1 MKRTSKIVTEGQQAF
16 SFSRRSFFLTS
27 AQLGVGGLLAARMGW
42 LSIAQ
47 HEKYTLKSES
57 NRVNLTLM
65 PPRRGWIVDR
75 NGLPLALNRT
85 AFRVDI
91 IPDRLTDKDK
101 VISELQHLLQLPP
114 DEVIRIQD
122 ELGKAAGFQPVVVA
136 ENIDWDHFA
145 AVSIRAPSMPGVAP
159 AQSFTRYY
167 PEGAGVGHLVG
178 YVGAATAEEYE
189 ASKDPLLVT
198 PGFKVGKAGL
208 EKNLD
213 AVMRGKPG
221 AKRTEVTARGKLVRD
236 LASKADT
243 AGTSIKLTI
252 DAGLQAYAA
261 RRMGNESGSVVV
273 LDCVTGDVLAMVSM
287 PSFDPNSFSQGI
299 GRLEWQMLREDDHIP
314 MSNKTLQGLYPPG
327 STFKPLT
334 TLALLEA
341 GIDPAATVNCTGSY
355 RIGGTIFH
363 CASRRGH
370 GNISMH
376 RALVQ
381 SCDIYYY
388 HFGRIA
394 GILPIASMAKRLS
407 IGQKYKLP
415 YESQSYGT
423 VPSPDWMEKKYKK
436 QWSVADTV
444 NTSIG
449 QGYVLANPLQLATMV
464 ARIASGRQ
472 VVPRMFG
479 AKKHEPALPLGINP
493 EHLAFVREAM
503 SGVVN
508 GGGTAA
514 KARMTVKGVRMAGK
528 TGTAQVRRITMAERK
543 RGVRSNASL
552 PWKFRDHALFIGFA
566 PDDNPRYAAACIIE
580 HGGWG
585 AGAAAPVV
593 RDALTYMFD
602 PEQAMATLQG
612 LESGW
617 GGDILTRTKKKHDA
631 WMAEHDPATMAA
643 RAEAEAALKAQEEA
657 ANAANASNQTNNSV
671 ADNKAEAESEKAPE
685 KDKEKPAPK
694 SSAGKAT
701 PKVQSPPEP
710 DLTTAPIDE
719 LPAAPTSAVDPVL
732 PAEVPQ

>member
-1 MKRTSKIVTEGQQAF
+1 MKRKSKIVTEGQQAF
-16 SFSRRSFFLTS
+16 SFSRRSFVLGGV
-27 AQLGVGGLLAARMGW
+27 QLGIGSLLAVRMGW

-47 HEKYTLKSES
+47 NEKYTLMSES
-57 NRVNLTLM
+57 NRVNLQLL

-91 IPDRLTDKDK
+91 IPDRVVDKDR
-101 VISELQHLLQLPP
+101 VLSELQQLLAL
-114 DEVIRIQD
+114 DANTMGRIQE

-136 ENIDWDHFA
+136 ENLDWERFA
-145 AVSIRAPSMPGVAP
+145 AVTVRASSLPGVAP

-167 PEGAGVGHLVG
+167 PEGPGVGHLLG
-178 YVGAATAEEYE
+178 YVGSATAEEYE
-189 ASKDPLLVT
+189 ETKDPILVT
-198 PGFKVGKAGL
+198 PGFKVGKAGI
-208 EKNLD
+208 EKRLD
-213 AVMRGKPG
+213 TLLRGKPG

-236 LASKADT
+236 LASKGDT
-243 AGTSIKLTI
+243 AGSTIKLSI

-261 RRMGNESGSVVV
+261 RRMGPESGSVVV

-287 PSFDPNSFSQGI
+287 PSFDPNSFSNGI

-314 MSNKTLQGLYPPG
+314 LSNKTLQGLYPPG

-341 GIDPAATVNCTGSY
+341 GIDPNATVNCTGAY
-355 RIGGTIFH
+355 KIGGTTFH

-370 GNISMH
+370 GPISMH

-388 HFGRIA
+388 HFGRLA
-394 GILPIASMAKRLS
+394 GIGPIASMAQRLS
-407 IGQKYKLP
+407 LGKKFELP
-415 YESQSYGT
+415 YPAQSYGT
-423 VPSPDWMEKKYKK
+423 VPFPAWMEKKYKK

-449 QGYVLANPLQLATMV
+449 QGYVLANPLQLAVMV

-472 VVPRMFG
+472 VVPRLFN
-479 AKKHEPALPLGINP
+479 AKKHEAAPLLNISA

-508 GGGTAA
+508 QGGTAA
-514 KARMTVKGVRMAGK
+514 KARMNANGVKMAGK

-602 PEQAMATLQG
+602 PEQAMGTLQS
-612 LESGW
+612 LERGW
-617 GGDILTRTKKKHDA
+617 GGDLLTRTKKHRDA

-643 RAEAEAALKAQEEA
+643 KAEAEAAEAAQKDLDA
-657 ANAANASNQTNNSV
+657 ANAVNMSNNS
-671 ADNKAEAESEKAPE
+671 ATTNAAQEKEAEPLPE
-685 KDKEKPAPK
+685 KPVVKPVEIKVKPKPAPPVD
-694 SSAGKAT
+694 AT
-701 PKVQSPPEP
+701 PDV
-710 DLTTAPIDE
+710 PIDAVPPSAE
-719 LPAAPTSAVDPVL
+719 PAIAPAPAPV
-732 PAEVPQ
+732 PQEVPQ

>member
-1 MKRTSKIVTEGQQAF
+1 MKRPKKIVTEGQQAF
-16 SFSRRSFFLTS
+16 TFSRRSFALG
-27 AQLGVGGLLAARMGW
+27 AIQLGVGGVLAARMGW
-42 LSIAQ
+42 LSVAQ
-47 HEKYTLKSES
+47 NEKYSLMSES
-57 NRVNLTLM
+57 NRVNLQLL

-91 IPDRLTDKDK
+91 IPDRLTNKDA
-101 VISELQHLLQLPP
+101 VLNELQKVLQL
-114 DEVIRIQD
+114 DVSVMQRIEE

-136 ENIDWDHFA
+136 ENLDWEKFA
-145 AVSIRAPSMPGVAP
+145 AVTVRATSLPGVAP
-159 AQSFTRYY
+159 AQSFTRFY
-167 PEGAGVGHLVG
+167 PEGPGVGHLLG

-198 PGFKVGKAGL
+198 PGFKVGKAGI
-208 EKNLD
+208 EKRLD
-213 AVMRGKPG
+213 AALRGKPG
-221 AKRTEVTARGKLVRD
+221 AKRTEVTARGRLVRD
-236 LASKADT
+236 LASKGDT
-243 AGTSIKLTI
+243 AGSTVKLSI

-261 RRMGNESGSVVV
+261 RRMGPDSGSVVV
-273 LDCVTGDVLAMVSM
+273 LDCLTGDVMAMVSM
-287 PSFDPNSFSQGI
+287 PCFDPNSFSQGI
-299 GRLEWQMLREDDHIP
+299 GRMEWQMLREDDHVP
-314 MSNKTLQGLYPPG
+314 LSNKTLQGLYPPG

-341 GIDPAATVNCTGSY
+341 GIDPEATVNCTGAY

-370 GNISMH
+370 GPISMH

-388 HFGRIA
+388 HFGRLA
-394 GILPIASMAKRLS
+394 GIEPIASMAQRLS
-407 IGQKYKLP
+407 LGQKYDLP
-415 YESQSYGT
+415 YGSQSYGT
-423 VPSPDWMEKKYKK
+423 VPFPAWMEKKYKK
-436 QWSVADTV
+436 KWSVADTV

-472 VVPRMFG
+472 VVPRLFN
-479 AKKHEPALPLGINP
+479 AKKHKPAPLLPINA

-508 GGGTAA
+508 GGGTAT
-514 KARMTVKGVRMAGK
+514 KARMNANGVKMAGK
-528 TGTAQVRRITMAERK
+528 TGTAQVRRITMAERA

-593 RDALTYMFD
+593 RDALTYLFD
-602 PEQAMATLQG
+602 PEQAMATLHG
-612 LESGW
+612 LEAGW
-617 GGDILTRTKKKHDA
+617 GGDLLTRAKKKRDA
-631 WMAEHDPATMAA
+631 WMAEHDPTAMAA
-643 RAEAEAALKAQEEA
+643 RAEAEAAQKAQEA
-657 ANAANASNQTNNSV
+657 ANAANETNGNNTTSDADDDKPV
-671 ADNKAEAESEKAPE
+671 ANKAEAVEAPKPKPVKTKVEASQPSSSAAPAPRPDSVPAPSDLAPE
-685 KDKEKPAPK
+685 PTP
-694 SSAGKAT
+694 AT
-701 PKVQSPPEP
+701 PIP
-710 DLTTAPIDE
+710 
-719 LPAAPTSAVDPVL
+719 
-732 PAEVPQ
+732 EVPQ

>member
-1 MKRTSKIVTEGQQAF
+1 MKKASRIVTEGQQAF

-27 AQLGVGGLLAARMGW
+27 AQLGIGAVLAARMGW

-57 NRVNLTLM
+57 NRVNLTLI

-101 VISELQHLLQLPP
+101 TISELQKILQLPP
-114 DEVIRIQD
+114 EEVIRIEE

-145 AVSIRAPSMPGVAP
+145 AVSVRAPSMPGVAP

-167 PEGAGVGHLVG
+167 PEGAGVGHLLG

-189 ASKDPLLVT
+189 ASKDPILVT
-198 PGFKVGKAGL
+198 PGFKVGKSGL
-208 EKNLD
+208 EKALD
-213 AVMRGKPG
+213 SFMRGKPG
-221 AKRTEVTARGKLVRD
+221 AKRTEVTAHGKLVRD
-236 LASKADT
+236 LASKSDV
-243 AGTSIKLTI
+243 AGLTVKLSV

-273 LDCVTGDVLAMVSM
+273 MDCVTGDVLAMVSM
-287 PSFDPNSFSQGI
+287 PCFDPNSFSQGI

-370 GNISMH
+370 GPISMH

-388 HFGRIA
+388 HFGRMA

-415 YESQSYGT
+415 YGSQSYGT
-423 VPSPDWMEKKYKK
+423 VPSPAWMEKKYKK
-436 QWSVADTV
+436 AWSVADTV

-472 VVPRMFG
+472 VVPRMYG
-479 AKKHEPALPLGINP
+479 AKKHQPAPPLGINP

-528 TGTAQVRRITMAERK
+528 TGTAQVRRITMAERR

-593 RDALTYMFD
+593 RDSLTYLFD
-602 PEQAMATLQG
+602 PEQAMATLHG
-612 LESGW
+612 LEAGW
-617 GGDILTRTKKKHDA
+617 GGDILTRTKKKRDA

-643 RAEAEAALKAQEEA
+643 RAEAEAALKAQED
-657 ANAANASNQTNNSV
+657 AANASNHSNNS
-671 ADNKAEAESEKAPE
+671 ATGNKSEATKEEPEKATA
-685 KDKEKPAPK
+685 KEASAPK
-694 SSAGKAT
+694 ST
-701 PKVQSPPEP
+701 PAKSPPKPQTSPQP
-710 DLTTAPIDE
+710 DLSTAPVDE
-719 LPAAPTSAVDPVL
+719 LPAAPSPVSDAAL
-732 PAEVPQ
+732 PPDLPQ